1 MKSFAAI
8 HVGLKQ
14 LGIDD
19 QTGRDLYERVTGKR
33 SLAAMNELERNR
45 VVQELRDK
53 GFKPAPKPKSKGLE
67 GRFAKKLQALWIAA
81 WNLGLAR
88 NNSDEALVAFVKR
101 QTGID
106 HVRFLRDADDAGKA
120 IEALKGWMTRECGV
134 DWKVAPFDPDFAKTH
149 GFKIAWSQWL
159 RLDGSVNAN
168 DTHLFWVAVATILRR
183 VCTAH
188 TPPSDTEWRMV
199 MNELGERV
207 RKVKPGKIA

>member
-1 MKSFAAI
+1 MKAIAAV

-33 SLAAMNELERNR
+33 SLAAMTELEINR

-53 GFKPAPKPKSKGLE
+53 GFKPSSKRQKSIE

-81 WNLGLAR
+81 WNLGLVR
-88 NNSDEALVAFVKR
+88 NNSDDALIAFVNR

-106 HVRFLRDADDAGKA
+106 HVRFVRDSDDAGKA
-120 IEALKGWMTRECGV
+120 IEALKGWMTREAGV
-134 DWKVAPFDPDFAKTH
+134 DWSIATFEPDFAKSN

-168 DTHLFWVAVATILRR
+168 DTRLFWKEITGILRR
-183 VCTAH
+183 DCTPSI
-188 TPPSDTEWRMV
+188 PPTDPEWQRV
-199 MNELGERV
+199 MNHLGERV
-207 RKVKPGKIA
+207 RNVKPGKIT